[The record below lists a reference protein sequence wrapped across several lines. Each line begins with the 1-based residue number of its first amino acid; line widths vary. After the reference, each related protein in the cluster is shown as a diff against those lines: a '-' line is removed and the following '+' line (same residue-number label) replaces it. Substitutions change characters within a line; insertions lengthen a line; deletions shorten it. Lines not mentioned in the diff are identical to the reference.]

1 MARAVLGAI
10 NGGLRFVPP
19 AAVYIGASLW
29 AGWLFWLGLTGGLG
43 VEPVNA
49 LERAYGDAAIKLL
62 ILGLAVTP
70 LRNWTGIN
78 LLRLRRAIG
87 LACFGFVLAHL
98 AVWALLDV
106 QSVARLW
113 EDVLKRPYVTVG
125 MGSFLLLVPL
135 ALTSNNLSIRR
146 LGPVAW
152 RRLHRLVYPA
162 AVLAGLH
169 YLWIAKGF
177 EIGAILHMAVIL
189 ALLAARRGRPA
200 GAGPVAGRI

>member
-1 MARAVLGAI
+1 VANALAGRVNGMLRVLPPGVIYLGA
-10 NGGLRFVPP
+10 L
-19 AAVYIGASLW
+19 LW

-49 LERAYGDAAIKLL
+49 LERAYGDAALKLL

-70 LRNWTGIN
+70 LRDWTGIS
-78 LLRLRRAIG
+78 LLRFRRAIG
-87 LACFGFVLAHL
+87 VACFGFVLAHL

-106 QSVARLW
+106 QVVARLW

-125 MGSFLLLVPL
+125 MAGFLLLLPL
-135 ALTSNNLSIRR
+135 AVTSNTLSVRR
-146 LGPVAW
+146 LGPTRW

-162 AVLAGLH
+162 AILAGLH

-177 EIGAILHMAVIL
+177 EIGAILHMAAIL
-189 ALLAARRGRPA
+189 GLLAARIRWPRGA
-200 GAGPVAGRI
+200 VGVEGRL